1 MDPDVIFVL
10 GSVFS
15 ILSVPAIISAFADG
29 RAPRAPAIIILLGG
43 AMMAYAISERPG
55 AYSFETAPDVF
66 ASVVSR
72 VIN

>member
-10 GSVFS
+10 GCLIAV
-15 ILSVPAIISAFADG
+15 LSVPAIISAFADG
-29 RAPRAPAIIILLGG
+29 RTPRAPAIIVLLGG
-43 AMMAYAISERPG
+43 AMMSYAIAERPG
-55 AYSFETAPDVF
+55 AYSFETVPDVF